1 MATVTCIDE
10 TGIGN
15 RTNEFHLDL
24 DEPKIRLHELL
35 KRRVYEEVRAFN
47 LTQPEHFRGLIQ
59 PTDTERELNG
69 YRLRKRRQLSWR
81 AQYDRAVEAFEQRGF
96 IVLVNQTQVD
106 DLEAQLDLQAGAEV
120 TFLKLVPLVGG

>member
-10 TGIGN
+10 SGIGN
-15 RTNEFHLDL
+15 KTNEFHLDL
-24 DEPKIRLHELL
+24 NEQQIPLRELL
-35 KRRVYEEVRAFN
+35 KRRVYEEVQAFN
-47 LTQPEHFRGLIQ
+47 LAQPEHFRGLIQ
-59 PTDTERELNG
+59 PTDTEQELNG

-81 AQYDRAVEAFEQRGF
+81 AQYDRAVEAFRQRGF

-106 DLEAQLDLQAGAEV
+106 DLEAQIDLQMGTEV

>member
-15 RTNEFHLDL
+15 KANEFHLDL
-24 DEPKIRLHELL
+24 HDSQISLRELL
-35 KRRVYEEVRAFN
+35 RRRVYEEVQAYN
-47 LTQPEHFRGLIQ
+47 LFQPEHFKGLVQ
-59 PTDTERELNG
+59 PTGTEQEPNG
-69 YRLRKRRQLSWR
+69 YRLRKRRQLNWR
-81 AQYDRAVEAFEQRGF
+81 AQFERAVEAFEQRAF

-106 DLEAQLDLQAGAEV
+106 DLEAPIELRAGAEV

>member
-15 RTNEFHLDL
+15 KTNEFHLDL
-24 DEPKIRLHELL
+24 NEQQIPLRELL
-35 KRRVYEEVRAFN
+35 KHRVYEEVRAFN
-47 LTQPEHFRGLIQ
+47 LAQPEHFRGLIQ
-59 PTDTERELNG
+59 PTDTEQELNG

-81 AQYDRAVEAFEQRGF
+81 AQYDRAIEAFRQRGF

-106 DLEAQLDLQAGAEV
+106 DLEAQIDLQVGAEV